1 MFGSSQQLVRGD
13 GEIAHSF
20 SRGVEKCL
28 CDSGARSRNP
38 NFADASDAERIQ
50 LRVGDIDGRDLGSP
64 RYQRSP
70 EGVVRKIGV
79 HDPAIFRVDL
89 CVFEECPTNP
99 PDDSA
104 DELAPC
110 ELLVDDIAGILDG
123 YDAPCAHDAQV
134 RIGCDLREHSAKRMA

>member
-1 MFGSSQQLVRGD
+1 MPISPMPRTPSESSCGSGISM
-13 GEIAHSF
+13 
-20 SRGVEKCL
+20 
-28 CDSGARSRNP
+28 
-38 NFADASDAERIQ
+38 AET
-50 LRVGDIDGRDLGSP
+50 LDLPDISVHRK
-64 RYQRSP
+64 
-70 EGVVRKIGV
+70 GVVRKIGV

-134 RIGCDLREHSAKRMA
+134 RIGCDLREHRPKEWHEDFLSSN